1 MSLDRCI
8 AFLQQLIHT
17 PSLPG
22 QEGEVAGL
30 VLAEMQKLGYDA
42 AWQDDAG
49 NVIGL
54 IRGRGEAPAVMF
66 NTHLDHVDPG
76 DRNAWSHQPYGGAIV
91 GGKVWGRGACDIK
104 GPLAAQLYGVASLRA
119 AEGPPPGDVYVTAVV
134 QEEVGGL
141 GARFLLTHLAPALVV
156 VGEPSGNTLRRGHRG
171 RTELALHVK
180 GRASHASAPERAIN
194 PHFVV
199 SNFVP
204 RLLDLTMR
212 HHPELGASS
221 VAPTLIRTDQTS
233 ANVIPEEMWLTL
245 DWRNVP
251 GESGE
256 DARGALQ
263 WLAEASLIPGAQA
276 AIEIP
281 VVERRSFTG
290 LSMRIPADNP
300 AYNLPADHPAVVAAA
315 AILERAFD
323 QPPATGHWRF
333 ATDGGHFA
341 QAGLIVVGYGPGD
354 ESLAHTVREHIAV
367 VEIET
372 ALRGNAALARELGRE
387 YEQRRAG

>member
-1 MSLDRCI
+1 MNPERCI
-8 AFLQQLIHT
+8 AFLQELIHT

-22 QEGEVAGL
+22 QEGELAAL
-30 VLAEMQKLGYDA
+30 VLAEMQQLGYDA

-76 DRNAWSHQPYGGAIV
+76 DPRAWSHQPYGGAIAA
-91 GGKVWGRGACDIK
+91 GKVWGRGACDIK
-104 GPLAAQLYGVASLRA
+104 GPLAAQLYGVAALRVTD
-119 AEGPPPGDVYVTAVV
+119 GPPPGDVYVTATV

-141 GARFLLTHLAPALVV
+141 GARFLLSHLGPTLVV
-156 VGEPSGNTLRRGHRG
+156 VGEPSANTLRRGHRG

-180 GRASHASAPERAIN
+180 GRAAHASAPERAIN

-199 SNFVP
+199 SNFVQ
-204 RLLDLTMR
+204 RLPTLTMR
-212 HHPELGASS
+212 QHAELGASS
-221 VAPTLIRTDQTS
+221 VAPTLLRTDQTS
-233 ANVIPEEMWLTL
+233 ANVIPGEMWLTL

-256 DARGALQ
+256 DACTVLQ
-263 WLAEASLIPGAQA
+263 PLVEASLIPGAKA
-276 AIEIP
+276 EVEIP

-290 LSMRIPADNP
+290 LTMRIPADNP
-300 AYNLPADHPAVVAAA
+300 AYSLPADHPAITAAA
-315 AILERAFD
+315 AILEQTFG
-323 QPPATGHWRF
+323 QSVPIGHWRF

-341 QAGLIVVGYGPGD
+341 QAGMLVVGYGPGD
-354 ESLAHTVREHIAV
+354 ESLAHTVREHIA
-367 VEIET
+367 IEGIEV
-372 ALRGNAALARELGRE
+372 ALRGNAALARGLAME
-387 YEQRRAG
+387 YDQRRSG